1 MGLQSKTKLR
11 CLTQSIILLLNKL
24 VMQRINL
31 NIIICCYIF
40 IPVAIAEVLLL
51 VFEVPGL
58 DSEPNEIIINL
69 GLSDMTALLMYKNKC
84 KVAEHLNVT

>member
-1 MGLQSKTKLR
+1 
-11 CLTQSIILLLNKL
+11 
-24 VMQRINL
+24 MQRINL

-40 IPVAIAEVLLL
+40 ISVAIAEVLLL

-69 GLSDMTALLMYKNKC
+69 GLSDMMALLMYKK
-84 KVAEHLNVT
+84 